1 MGKARWNEMLWRH
14 PTPECWP
21 RSSGRQSHPT
31 VISPSNN
38 HCLTLNEPRA
48 AKCNRHGRQRPT
60 PITRNWRDLNGMCRE
75 GIT

>member
-1 MGKARWNEMLWRH
+1 MGKARWNETPWRH

-38 HCLTLNEPRA
+38 ACLTLNEPAR
-48 AKCNRHGRQRPT
+48 RQVQQAWQAETYPYREELA
-60 PITRNWRDLNGMCRE
+60 RLERDV
-75 GIT
+75 